1 MTEAA
6 AVSEPVWISHR
17 GLSQQYDENS
27 VAAFRAACEAGF
39 TWLETDL
46 HCTGDGHVVLS
57 HDKNLDRVSPV
68 SGTIAAMTRV
78 ELEKVRLK
86 KGGRFLFLDEFMAE
100 FSEQKW
106 VFDIKPDTAS
116 RTMTIVAGLL
126 REDPGLT
133 GRIIFLFWER
143 AVQKSFLAEFP
154 EAVCFPDE
162 GRCYRA
168 GLASLL
174 GVPMLGGIEK
184 GWIYSVI
191 PALYGVP
198 LLSPRLV
205 ESFHRRGAK
214 VLGYLP
220 ADLQQARLCI
230 DSGVDFILSNH
241 PPVTGI

>member
-1 MTEAA
+1 MKVATG
-6 AVSEPVWISHR
+6 VSEPVWISHR

-27 VAAFRAACEAGF
+27 APAFRAACEAGF

-57 HDKNLDRVSPV
+57 HDRKLDRVAPV

-78 ELEKVRLK
+78 ELEKVRLR

-100 FSEQKW
+100 FSGQKW
-106 VFDIKPDTAS
+106 VFDIKPDTALA
-116 RTMTIVAGLL
+116 TMTIVAGLL
-126 REDPGLT
+126 REDPELT

-143 AVQKSFLAEFP
+143 TIQKKFLAEFP

-174 GVPMLGGIEK
+174 GVPLLGGIEE
-184 GWIYSVI
+184 GMIYSII
-191 PALYGVP
+191 PVLYGVP
-198 LLSPRLV
+198 LLSSRLV
-205 ESFHRRGAK
+205 ERFHERGAK

-220 ADLQQARLCI
+220 ADLQQARLCL
-230 DSGVDFILSNH
+230 DAGVDFILSNH
-241 PPVTGI
+241 PPVTGR